1 MTLQPVT
8 ASNRIQLLDQLRGFA
23 LFGILM
29 VNMAI
34 FANPHTIMFG
44 NFSIW
49 QDPESKTATW
59 LIRFFFEGKFYVLFS
74 LMFGMGF
81 QLFLQKLDES
91 REVLPVYRRRLLIL
105 LLFGALHVVLLW
117 FGDILVWYAL
127 FGFVMTWFRK
137 KSNRT
142 LLRWSLFFMFIPVV
156 ATSVLMLLMM
166 MVQGIP
172 EAAEGMTESMAAQQ
186 QAMAELTKRGYD
198 VYANGSFS
206 EQVSFR
212 LTEYSNL
219 LGGIIFFYPNTLA
232 MFLLGMIFMRKGFI
246 TEPLQHKGFF
256 KKLLIYALPLGL
268 ICAYLLATYSP
279 QVTQNEP
286 TWLNVLVLFSH
297 TQGGTA
303 LGLSYLALMVMCSN
317 SGRFVWF
324 RKRLASTGRMA
335 LTNYLM
341 HSLIATTLFFS
352 YGFGLYGKTSPLQGI
367 LITIA
372 IFTLQL
378 FYSDLWLKHF
388 RYGPMEW
395 LWRILTYGRIVGFR
409 KRAKMSEI
417 D

>member
-1 MTLQPVT
+1 MTLQPV
-8 ASNRIQLLDQLRGFA
+8 SEPNRIQLLDQLRGFA

-34 FANPHTIMFG
+34 FTNPHTIMFG

-49 QDPESKTATW
+49 QDPESKAATW
-59 LIRFFFEGKFYVLFS
+59 FIRFFFEGKFYVLFS
-74 LMFGMGF
+74 LMFGIGF

-91 REVLPVYRRRLLIL
+91 REVMPVYRRRLFFLF
-105 LLFGALHVVLLW
+105 LFGALHVILLW

-156 ATSVLMLLMM
+156 ATSMLMLLMM
-166 MVQGIP
+166 VFRNIP
-172 EAAEGMTESMAAQQ
+172 EAAEGMAEGMAAQQ
-186 QAMAELTKRGYD
+186 QAMEELTRKAYD
-198 VYANGSFS
+198 IYANGSFG
-206 EQVSFR
+206 EQLRFR
-212 LTEYSNL
+212 LTEYANL

-246 TEPLQHKGFF
+246 TEPQQHKTFF
-256 KKLLIYALPLGL
+256 KKLLTYTLPLGIL
-268 ICAYLLATYSP
+268 CAYILSTYSP
-279 QVTQNEP
+279 QVTQNDP

-303 LGLSYLALMVMCSN
+303 LALSYLSLMVMCSN
-317 SGRFVWF
+317 SGRFKWF
-324 RKRLASTGRMA
+324 RRRLASTGRMA

-341 HSLIATTLFFS
+341 QSLIATSLFFS
-352 YGFGLYGKTSPLQGI
+352 YGLGLYGKTSPLHGI
-367 LITIA
+367 FIVLA
-372 IFTLQL
+372 IFIFQ
-378 FYSDLWLKHF
+378 FWYSDLWLKHF

-395 LWRILTYGRIVGFR
+395 LWRTLTYGHRIEF
-409 KRAKMSEI
+409 KYTKKL
-417 D
+417 